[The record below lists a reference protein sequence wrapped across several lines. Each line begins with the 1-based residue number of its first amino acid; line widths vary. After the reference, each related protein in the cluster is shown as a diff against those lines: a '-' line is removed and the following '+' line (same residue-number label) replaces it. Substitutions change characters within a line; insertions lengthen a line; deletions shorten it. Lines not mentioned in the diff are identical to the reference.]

1 MCVCVP
7 LISAAS
13 AVGVPSHSH
22 CLCFS
27 LDCLIV
33 SSSVAAVAAALGW
46 SSAAANYRLPFSAGG
61 VLVAD

>member
-1 MCVCVP
+1 MLLLLLSVSP
-7 LISAAS
+7 LI
-13 AVGVPSHSH
+13 H

-33 SSSVAAVAAALGW
+33 SSSVTAVVAAAVGW